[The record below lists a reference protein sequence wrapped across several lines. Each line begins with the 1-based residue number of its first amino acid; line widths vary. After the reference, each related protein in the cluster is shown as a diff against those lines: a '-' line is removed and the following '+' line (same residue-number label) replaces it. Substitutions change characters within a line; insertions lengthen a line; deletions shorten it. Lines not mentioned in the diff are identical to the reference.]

1 MLRVLLL
8 VGLASA
14 ACEDGGQT
22 GSASSNSEDIQ
33 DAFLTTD
40 GLGPVSL
47 GSTFAQLEETSGI
60 ELYLDACDYAIE
72 PGGYLNVVFDAEPD
86 RSSDGG
92 RTLVGLWLY
101 EGEELSPSLTPTTPA
116 GITFGSSLD
125 QVHAQY
131 PDARFDGSRQS
142 VEYWVLESKGEDNDL
157 VAGVTDGRV
166 VGLGA
171 GDARDLQTPNCS

>member
-8 VGLASA
+8 AALASA
-14 ACEDGGQT
+14 ACGDGGHAE
-22 GSASSNSEDIQ
+22 SASPNGEDVR

-47 GSTFAQLEETSGI
+47 GSTFAQIEETSGI
-60 ELYLDACDYAIE
+60 KLYMDGCDYAIG

-86 RSSDGG
+86 GLSDGG
-92 RTLVGLWLY
+92 RALVGVWLY
-101 EGEELSPSLTPTTPA
+101 ERKELSPSLTPTTPT

-125 QVHAQY
+125 QVHTQY
-131 PDARFDGSRQS
+131 PDARLDGSDQS
-142 VEYWVLESKGEDNDL
+142 VEYWVLESAGQGNDL
-157 VAGVTDGRV
+157 VAGATDGRI

-171 GDARDLQTPNCS
+171 GDARELRTPNCS